1 MTVGGVYPSVLDLAV
16 GALLLAAV
24 LIVWR
29 REFSALVRLLT
40 LQGVALGAIPIT
52 VGSHNHDATLVAV
65 GVAVIVLRAVV
76 LPWLV
81 ARLMHDDQ
89 TARESNPLVNTVAS
103 LLAVAALVTFAYAAS
118 RPLTRLDPTTSTKA
132 VPAAFAVV
140 LIGLFVLIT
149 RCRALSQI
157 VGFLVLDNGIAAMA
171 FLLTAG
177 VPLIV
182 ELGASLD
189 VLLVVLVLQVLGGRM
204 RIKFGGTDLGELREL
219 RDR

>member
-1 MTVGGVYPSVLDLAV
+1 LTTGGGYPSVLDLAV
-16 GALLLAAV
+16 GALLLMAV

-29 REFSALVRLLT
+29 REFTALIRLLA
-40 LQGVALGAIPIT
+40 LQGVALGAIPIA
-52 VGSHNHDATLVAV
+52 VGVHNHDATLVAV
-65 GVAVIVLRAVV
+65 GVAVVVLRAVV

-81 ARLMHDDQ
+81 ARLTHGDQ
-89 TARESNPLVNTVAS
+89 TARESNPLVNTIAS
-103 LLAVAALVTFAYAAS
+103 LLAVAALVTFAYAVS
-118 RPLTRLDPTTSTKA
+118 RPLTRLDPTTATNA

-149 RCRALSQI
+149 RRRALSQI